1 MPKNRRSPTTPF
13 IYSESESEYF
23 SPRYEPRPIR
33 SVADVL
39 NWEQDLRLE
48 YFGSKKV
55 ANRDRNAGT
64 RLQEIWFRGTWK
76 HFPLLPGIYRQD
88 ITDLIKKDREDYW
101 MFDGDL
107 DECVPRLNQA
117 KEEYKRLNFER
128 EMILTFERE
137 SRPLLEY
144 EAEQELYF
152 VARHYG
158 LPSRLLDWSISPLV
172 ALFMCVF
179 REPTRVPRG
188 ESLKGE
194 KQAETNKDK
203 EDEDG
208 VIHAMD
214 PENLEPHGYICQQ
227 YDDKVEDAVEII
239 TTWEDP
245 CERNYKEHAILAIR
259 PHTLAG
265 RIDRQHSRF
274 TLHSYG
280 AKPQRNVTLRS
291 FRVPKECKEP
301 IRGQLERIG
310 VTEFS
315 VYYTLDRLV
324 SDIRDRFSKFKLQI
338 ANNIAKP

>member
-1 MPKNRRSPTTPF
+1 MPTKSRPPSIPF
-13 IYSESESEYF
+13 IYSQSESEYF
-23 SPRYEPRPIR
+23 GPRYEARLIT
-33 SVADVL
+33 SVADML
-39 NWEQDLRLE
+39 NWEQELRLE
-48 YFGSKKV
+48 HFGNKKI
-55 ANRDRNAGT
+55 AKQNRDAGT
-64 RLQEIWFRGTWK
+64 RLQEVWFRGTWR
-76 HFPLLPGIYRQD
+76 HFALLPGIYRQD
-88 ITDLIKKDREDYW
+88 ITDLIEEDKDDYW

-107 DECVPRLNQA
+107 NECIPRIGQA
-117 KEEYKRLNFER
+117 KREYKRLNFER

-152 VARHYG
+152 IARHYG

-179 REPTRVPRG
+179 REPTRPPRG
-188 ESLKGE
+188 GSAKRE
-194 KQAETNKDK
+194 KHDGTNKDK

-214 PENLEPHGYICQQ
+214 PENLEPHEYICQQ
-227 YDDKVEDAVEII
+227 YDDKVEDAIEVI
-239 TTWEDP
+239 TKWEDP
-245 CERNYKEHAILAIR
+245 CERNYKEHAILAVR

-280 AKPQRNVTLRS
+280 AKPQRNGTLKS
-291 FRVPKECKEP
+291 CRVPKECKEP

-310 VTEFS
+310 ATEFS

-324 SDIRDRFSKFKLQI
+324 SDIRDRFSHFKLQI
-338 ANNIAKP
+338 AK